1 MVPRTKDR
9 ARRLKTVGGI
19 QETPI
24 MSTLLNSSASTAGKQ
39 QEIEKRERI
48 VKRVARELRDGYYVN
63 LGIGMPTLVA
73 NHVPPGIE
81 VVLQS
86 ENGMLGVGPY
96 PIEGMEDPDLINAGK
111 ETVTEL
117 PGTSY
122 FSSADS
128 FAMIR
133 GGHID
138 LSILGAMEVDEEG
151 NLANWMIPGKM
162 VKGMGG
168 AMDLVASARRV
179 IVAMEH
185 TTKDG
190 KPKILKRCTLPI
202 TGLKVV
208 NTIATEMAWISVTPE
223 GLLLEEIAPGL
234 SVDDVRKAIEA
245 TLKVSTQLKE
255 MLS

>member
-1 MVPRTKDR
+1 MEPPVD
-9 ARRLKTVGGI
+9 
-19 QETPI
+19 
-24 MSTLLNSSASTAGKQ
+24 
-39 QEIEKRERI
+39 KRDRI
-48 VKRVARELRDGYYVN
+48 VQRIARDLRDGDYVN

-73 NHVPPGIE
+73 NCLPPGVEIT
-81 VVLQS
+81 LHS

-96 PIEGMEDPDLINAGK
+96 PTEAEIDPDLINAGK

-128 FAMIR
+128 FAMVR

-138 LSILGAMEVDEEG
+138 VTVLGALEVDEEG

-168 AMDLVASARRV
+168 AMDLVAGAKRV
-179 IVAMEH
+179 VIAMEH

-190 KPKILKRCTLPI
+190 GHKILKRCTLPL
-202 TGLKVV
+202 TGMKVV
-208 NTIATEMAWISVTPE
+208 NQIVTELAVIEVTDK
-223 GLLLEEIAPGL
+223 GLVLKEIASDTSL
-234 SVDDVRKAIEA
+234 DAVKAATGA
-245 TLKVSTQLKE
+245 TLTVAEPLGRF
-255 MLS
+255 

>member
-1 MVPRTKDR
+1 VD
-9 ARRLKTVGGI
+9 
-19 QETPI
+19 
-24 MSTLLNSSASTAGKQ
+24 
-39 QEIEKRERI
+39 KRDRI
-48 VKRVARELRDGYYVN
+48 VRRIAQDLQDGDYVN

-73 NHVPPGIE
+73 NCIPPGVEIT
-81 VVLQS
+81 LHS

-96 PIEGMEDPDLINAGK
+96 PANDAEIDPDLINAGK

-128 FAMIR
+128 FAMVR

-138 LSILGAMEVDEEG
+138 LTVLGALEVDEEG

-168 AMDLVASARRV
+168 AMDLVAGAKRV
-179 IVAMEH
+179 VIAMEH

-190 KPKILKRCTLPI
+190 GHKILKQCTLPL
-202 TGLKVV
+202 TGMKVV
-208 NTIATEMAWISVTPE
+208 DRIVTELSVIDVTPK
-223 GLLLEEIAPGL
+223 GLVLREIA
-234 SVDDVRKAIEA
+234 SDTTVDAVVAA
-245 TLKVSTQLKE
+245 TGAKLTVAEPLGRFC
-255 MLS
+255 